1 MDLQQQQEF
10 QQSLQQRPQQQQPKL
25 PLTPPPLPPTT
36 RTTPTQPPPLS
47 PSLPPPPVPLLLSPT
62 PPPLPPP
69 LPQQQSQF
77 HHNRHKHR
85 NRKSKAKT
93 IKILYANMRG
103 IRSKVVCLT
112 NTLCEVNADVG
123 LFCETFLT
131 ENKGIKMDGY
141 TFFGRARTEGKGGG
155 VGISV
160 RNDRKALFSPH
171 YTERPL
177 ELIWVSVA
185 LPNEKPLYV
194 GVYYGLQESVNLG
207 KMQEA
212 RQKGRKSWELK
223 EEDLSPEST
232 TSIP

>member
-1 MDLQQQQEF
+1 M
-10 QQSLQQRPQQQQPKL
+10 
-25 PLTPPPLPPTT
+25 
-36 RTTPTQPPPLS
+36 
-47 PSLPPPPVPLLLSPT
+47 
-62 PPPLPPP
+62 
-69 LPQQQSQF
+69 
-77 HHNRHKHR
+77 
-85 NRKSKAKT
+85 
-93 IKILYANMRG
+93 
-103 IRSKVVCLT
+103 CLT

-194 GVYYGLQESVNLG
+194 GVYYGLQESVNIG
-207 KMQEA
+207 KMQE
-212 RQKGRKSWELK
+212 EL
-223 EEDLSPEST
+223 DLLASEIMEIQNEGEMILCMDRT
-232 TSIP
+232 HG